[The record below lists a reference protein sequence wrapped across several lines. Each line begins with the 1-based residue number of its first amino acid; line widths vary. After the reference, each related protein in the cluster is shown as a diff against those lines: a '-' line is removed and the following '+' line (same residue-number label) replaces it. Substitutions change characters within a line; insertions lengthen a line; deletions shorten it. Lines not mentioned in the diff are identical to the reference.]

1 LEAIARI
8 VIRTSRDVWH
18 RNCLRSTG
26 MSPQVEKIGA
36 NAERLIWR
44 RLLFALF
51 VLLVPFA
58 DCPVNSDPQL
68 AGIFD
73 NSDDFDD
80 DFDEISL
87 NHVGQAVA
95 NQAEPDDTPVAHHV
109 GFRSEERRG

>member
-1 LEAIARI
+1 
-8 VIRTSRDVWH
+8 
-18 RNCLRSTG
+18 
-26 MSPQVEKIGA
+26 MSPQVEKLGA

-95 NQAEPDDTPVAHHV
+95 NQAEPYDPPVAHHV
-109 GFRSEERRG
+109 GFTSAVSGPALAAWPGLSPDERAPPRV

>member
-1 LEAIARI
+1 
-8 VIRTSRDVWH
+8 
-18 RNCLRSTG
+18 
-26 MSPQVEKIGA
+26 MSPQIPKIGA

-58 DCPVNSDPQL
+58 DCPVSADPQL

-73 NSDDFDD
+73 NSGDFDD

-95 NQAEPDDTPVAHHV
+95 NQAEPFDPPVPHHV
-109 GFRSEERRG
+109 GFAPAVSGPTLAAWPGLSPDERAPPRV